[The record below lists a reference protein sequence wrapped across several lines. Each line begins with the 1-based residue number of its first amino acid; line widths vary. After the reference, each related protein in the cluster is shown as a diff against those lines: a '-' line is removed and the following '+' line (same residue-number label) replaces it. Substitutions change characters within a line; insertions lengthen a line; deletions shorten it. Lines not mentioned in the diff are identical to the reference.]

1 LRAGFE
7 FYRAFPT
14 NATFNAA
21 QRNPID
27 VPLVLVGGD
36 SAEKAF
42 GSLFPD
48 LAETLRNYGWSNV
61 KAELVKDSG
70 HYVIDEQPEAL
81 AGLIERYASRETLTN
96 RRTGCY

>member
-1 LRAGFE
+1 
-7 FYRAFPT
+7 
-14 NATFNAA
+14 
-21 QRNPID
+21 
-27 VPLVLVGGD
+27 LVLVGGD

-70 HYVIDEQPEAL
+70 HYVIDEQPEAWPDSSN
-81 AGLIERYASRETLTN
+81 AT
-96 RRTGCY
+96 RRVKP